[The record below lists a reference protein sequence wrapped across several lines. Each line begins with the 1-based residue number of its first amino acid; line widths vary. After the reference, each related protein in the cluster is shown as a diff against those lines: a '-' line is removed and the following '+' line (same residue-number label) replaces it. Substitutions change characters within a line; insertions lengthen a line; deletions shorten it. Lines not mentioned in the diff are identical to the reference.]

1 MKKVLELISR
11 QLPIEKPKKSVTRI
25 LKKIMDI
32 QQSLMKD
39 FHISESHGLLQEVIE
54 NDPSAIALLDKELR
68 YIFVSK
74 RFLIDYDVKET
85 DILGKKHYEV
95 FPDLP
100 QIWKDVHQR
109 ALSGEVV
116 RAEEDSFQRSDGN
129 ITWVRWECR
138 PWYDDEGG
146 IGGIILYTEVI
157 TRQKESEFELIMA
170 KEKAEASEKS
180 MSDVLDKLNEA
191 QHIAKIGSWDWNI
204 ITGVVWWSDELYE
217 IFELDQASYKP
228 SFESSG
234 KFIHPED
241 FDEYNKGIL
250 NSLKTGDPFNHQLR
264 IITQNGNL
272 KICKSAGFVY
282 FDKNRN
288 AVEMR
293 GTFSDITDNV
303 RILNELNA
311 AKEKAEE
318 SDRLKTAFL
327 QNMSHEVRTPLN
339 SIVGFSELLS
349 EPGQSLQKIKSFSK
363 IISSNS
369 NKLIGIVSDM
379 IEISQIQSKQ
389 IRIVLSKFDVVPLLY
404 KVSDPFREITQLK
417 EIDFFITQD
426 IPSEK
431 AIIESD
437 KGKVEKIFY
446 HLIDNAVKFTHKG
459 AIRAELK
466 IENNNLIF
474 SISDDGIGIEED
486 KQNII
491 FDPFRQLETGLSRSY
506 GGTGLG
512 LTIVKAYVDA
522 LHGSISLKSELNK
535 GTAFTVVLPVKINRE
550 KVPAD
555 IKNGADDDPVNTI
568 LIAEDEYSNF
578 KYLYEVLH
586 SDKMVILHANNGKE
600 AIEICRNSNDIKM
613 ILMDIK
619 MPVMDGASA
628 ARLIKEFRPYLP
640 IIAQTAYVAEEDKN
654 NSVFDDLIAKPINK
668 SDLKQKMSKYINV

>member
-1 MKKVLELISR
+1 MKVLKLISR
-11 QLPIEKPKKSVTRI
+11 QLLINKTKTSVNKILMRIMEMQPSVTN
-25 LKKIMDI
+25 
-32 QQSLMKD
+32 D
-39 FHISESHGLLQEVIE
+39 FHLSQAHGLLQEVIE

-68 YIFVSK
+68 YLFVSN
-74 RFLIDYDVKET
+74 RFLVDYNVKQK
-85 DILGKKHYEV
+85 DILGKRHYDV
-95 FPDLP
+95 FPELP
-100 QIWKDVHQR
+100 ESWKEVHQR

-116 RAEEDSFQRSDGN
+116 RAEEDSFQRSDGST
-129 ITWVRWECR
+129 TWVRWECR
-138 PWYDDEGG
+138 PWYDEDGE

-157 TRQKESEFELIMA
+157 TKQKEIEIELRKA
-170 KEKAEASEKS
+170 KEEAEESEKS
-180 MSDVLDKLNEA
+180 MANVLNKLNEA

-204 ITGVVWWSDELYE
+204 QTDKIWWSDELFE
-217 IFELDQASYKP
+217 IFEVDPASYTP
-228 SFESSG
+228 SFESYG
-234 KFIHPED
+234 KFVHPED
-241 FDEYNKGIL
+241 LYEYNKEAL
-250 NSLKTGDPFNHQLR
+250 NSLKTGEPHDFQMR
-264 IITQNGNL
+264 IITQKGNL
-272 KICKSAGFVY
+272 KYCKST
-282 FDKNRN
+282 
-288 AVEMR
+288 AVVHLDEKGHPLSMR
-293 GTFSDITDNV
+293 GTFSDITEHV
-303 RILNELNA
+303 RILSELNA

-389 IRIVLSKFDVVPLLY
+389 VRIVFSKFDVVPLLY

-417 EIDFFITQD
+417 EVDFFISQD
-426 IPSEK
+426 IPAEE
-431 AIIESD
+431 AVIESD

-459 AIRAELK
+459 FIKAEMS
-466 IENNNLIF
+466 INNNNLLF
-474 SISDDGIGIEED
+474 SITDSGIGIAED
-486 KQNII
+486 QQKII

-522 LHGSISLKSELNK
+522 LHGTISLNSEVNK
-535 GTAFTVVLPVKINRE
+535 GTTFKVSLPVMVNPGKIISD
-550 KVPAD
+550 KQD
-555 IKNGADDDPVNTI
+555 GATTDPVNTI

-586 SDKMVILHANNGKE
+586 SDKVVILHANNGKE
-600 AIEICRNSNDIKM
+600 AIDICRKSDDIKM

-619 MPVMDGASA
+619 MPVMDGTSA
-628 ARLIKEFRPYLP
+628 AKQIKEFRPSLP
-640 IIAQTAYVAEEDKN
+640 IIAQTAYVPEEDKI

-668 SDLKQKMSKYINV
+668 NDLKQKMSKYISV

>member
-1 MKKVLELISR
+1 MKVLKLISR
-11 QLPIEKPKKSVTRI
+11 QLLINKTKAGVNKILMRIMEMQPTVTN
-25 LKKIMDI
+25 
-32 QQSLMKD
+32 D
-39 FHISESHGLLQEVIE
+39 FHLSQAHGLLQEVIE
-54 NDPSAIALLDKELR
+54 NDPSAIALLDREMR
-68 YIFVSK
+68 YLFVSK
-74 RFLIDYDVKET
+74 RFLADYNVKQT
-85 DILGKKHYEV
+85 DILGKRHYDV
-95 FPDLP
+95 FPELP
-100 QIWKDVHQR
+100 EFWKEVHQR

-116 RAEEDSFQRSDGN
+116 RAEEDSFQRTDGST
-129 ITWVRWECR
+129 TWVRWECR
-138 PWYDDEGG
+138 PWYDEDGE

-157 TRQKESEFELIMA
+157 TKQKEIELELRKA
-170 KEKAEASEKS
+170 KEEAEESEKS
-180 MSDVLDKLNEA
+180 MSNVLNKLNEA
-191 QHIAKIGSWDWNI
+191 QHIAKIGSWDWHI
-204 ITGVVWWSDELYE
+204 QTDKIWWSDELYE
-217 IFELDQASYKP
+217 IFEVDPASYTP
-228 SFESSG
+228 SFESYG
-234 KFIHPED
+234 KFVHPD
-241 FDEYNKGIL
+241 DVKEYNKEAL
-250 NSLKTGDPFNHQLR
+250 NSLKTGESLDFQMR
-264 IITQNGNL
+264 VITQKGNL
-272 KICKSAGFVY
+272 KYCKST
-282 FDKNRN
+282 
-288 AVEMR
+288 AVVHLDEKGHALTMR
-293 GTFSDITDNV
+293 GTFSDITEHV
-303 RILNELNA
+303 RILSELNA

-389 IRIVLSKFDVVPLLY
+389 VRIVFSRFDVVPLLY

-417 EIDFFITQD
+417 EVDFYISQD
-426 IPSEK
+426 IPAEK

-459 AIRAELK
+459 SIKAEMS
-466 IENNNLIF
+466 IDNNNLLF
-474 SISDDGIGIEED
+474 SITDSGIGIAENQL
-486 KQNII
+486 KII

-522 LHGSISLKSELNK
+522 LQGTISLTSEVNK
-535 GTAFTVVLPVKINRE
+535 GTTFKVSLPVRINNTGKIISGKQE
-550 KVPAD
+550 
-555 IKNGADDDPVNTI
+555 GANTDPVNTI

-586 SDKMVILHANNGKE
+586 SDKVVILHANNGKE
-600 AIEICRNSNDIKM
+600 AIDICRKSDDIKM

-619 MPVMDGASA
+619 MPVMDGTSA
-628 ARLIKEFRPYLP
+628 AKQIKEFRPFLP
-640 IIAQTAYVAEEDKN
+640 IIAQTAYVPEEDKI

-668 SDLKQKMSKYINV
+668 NDLKLKMSKYISV